1 MRQARPQVTPVADG
15 PNSGKRRATSV
26 LVRYLNLMIHVL
38 RLMRLSLAGLALM
51 LPAGSVLADVAY
63 TRTIKAG
70 GPVAAGGGGSAVVSI
85 LVSGDKQRSDTR
97 SLTGGLN
104 ESIQKLG
111 VLGAGEIVRLDGGRV
126 YSLQPDSQ
134 SLTEETLSERRER
147 LDRLAQS
154 RGEPLPFKDVS
165 SDIRPTG
172 AQDTV
177 NGFPC
182 DEVVITV
189 RGSFEDPATRQ
200 RTPVALEGDVW
211 MASSFAGKSEIE
223 RFGRKYA
230 EGLGFDPSSAVQ
242 SAMIDPRYVA
252 ALKEFSRAI
261 SQVSGLPIRATLV
274 LSGVYRSL
282 PAGKLLSGD
291 GGAQP
296 DQGNADQTGSSSGG
310 PAPRFISPDGGV
322 ARLKTGL
329 VTRSD
334 VHPASALRKPPPNGD
349 WTLVSEIT
357 EVKEGPV
364 DPASFEP
371 PKDYKRLVPDNG
383 EHAKQ
388 KSQEPS
394 ISSPSQTHTPPPKT
408 GP

>member
-1 MRQARPQVTPVADG
+1 MVAERSVWIQVQIETCALVTAENTFHSALENDDG
-15 PNSGKRRATSV
+15 KLGV
-26 LVRYLNLMIHVL
+26 DHV
-38 RLMRLSLAGLALM
+38 
-51 LPAGSVLADVAY
+51 V
-63 TRTIKAG
+63 
-70 GPVAAGGGGSAVVSI
+70 
-85 LVSGDKQRSDTR
+85 
-97 SLTGGLN
+97 
-104 ESIQKLG
+104 G

-242 SAMIDPRYVA
+242 SAMID
-252 ALKEFSRAI
+252 I
-261 SQVSGLPIRATLV
+261 
-274 LSGVYRSL
+274 
-282 PAGKLLSGD
+282 
-291 GGAQP
+291 
-296 DQGNADQTGSSSGG
+296 TGSIG
-310 PAPRFISPDGGV
+310 
-322 ARLKTGL
+322 
-329 VTRSD
+329 
-334 VHPASALRKPPPNGD
+334 
-349 WTLVSEIT
+349 
-357 EVKEGPV
+357 
-364 DPASFEP
+364 
-371 PKDYKRLVPDNG
+371 
-383 EHAKQ
+383 
-388 KSQEPS
+388 
-394 ISSPSQTHTPPPKT
+394 
-408 GP
+408 